1 MSIYTIGHA
10 GDYDAAL
17 SRGHAGDGITPIK
30 KIGPHKR
37 EDGVHYYGGYAFE
50 TVADARAY
58 IAKLGKTGEWAIYE
72 MDASWPA
79 DVYHG
84 HPSDDFMRL
93 NRDALIVGKVADAAP
108 DATAAAEASGPQMAD
123 RQRSA

>member
-1 MSIYTIGHA
+1 MSIYTIGSA
-10 GDYDAAL
+10 ADYDAAL
-17 SRGHAGDGITPIK
+17 TRGHAGDGITPIK

-37 EDGVHYYGGYAFE
+37 EDGSRYYGGYAFE

-58 IAKLGKTGEWAIYE
+58 IAKLGKTGEWAVYV
-72 MDASWPA
+72 MDGVWPD

-93 NRDALIVGKVADAAP
+93 NRDALILGRVKDEPEPAP
-108 DATAAAEASGPQMAD
+108 AEAGAEAD
-123 RQRSA
+123 EGQRSA

>member
-1 MSIYTIGHA
+1 MTIYTIGNA

-17 SRGHAGDGITPIK
+17 SRGHAGDGVTPIK

-37 EDGVHYYGGYAFE
+37 DDGSQYYGGYAFE
-50 TVADARAY
+50 SVGDARAY
-58 IAKLGKTGEWAIYE
+58 IAKLGKTGEWAVYA
-72 MDASWPA
+72 MDGSWPA

-93 NRDALIVGKVADAAP
+93 NRDALILGKVQEPPDGEIEAADV
-108 DATAAAEASGPQMAD
+108 
-123 RQRSA
+123 QRSA